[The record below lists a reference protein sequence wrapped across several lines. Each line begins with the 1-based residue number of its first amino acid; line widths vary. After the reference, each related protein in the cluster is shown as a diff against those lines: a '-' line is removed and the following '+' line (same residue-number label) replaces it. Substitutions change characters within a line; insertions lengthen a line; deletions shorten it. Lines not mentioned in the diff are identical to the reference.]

1 MIRKHNLLVAILFC
15 VSLSAFCGVYDD
27 INGVW
32 VNDWNDEVALQLEPV
47 QTQYTWGEGI
57 ELPENFGWMFDI
69 DDSGKGFFRAG
80 YFKGKVLRVE
90 KCDAWN
96 GYDIYCCDEYYGEI
110 TYTIDFM
117 TEDSLYIDNYH
128 DLRPGI
134 SLFRISAPVKKIYGT
149 AMPNKNEVS
158 LYNSFKDQGAD
169 KYHFAPQFKI
179 ATLKTSSEVQII
191 DKTDAPDK
199 KNGEKYCWYKV
210 RCLGYP
216 DGWVYGEDLKI
227 LKLEK

>member
-1 MIRKHNLLVAILFC
+1 MIRKHNLLFAILFC

-32 VNDWNDEVALQLEPV
+32 LDGDSIQSSSLFLKQKE
-47 QTQYTWGEGI
+47 YSWGVGI
-57 ELPENFGWMFDI
+57 DLPGNLGLMFDI
-69 DDSGKGFFRAG
+69 DDHGEGYFKVN
-80 YFKGKVLRVE
+80 YFKGKVLKVE
-90 KCDAWN
+90 KSDYGN
-96 GYDIYCCDEYYGEI
+96 GYSIYCYDDYYGEI
-110 TYTIDFM
+110 NFKINFITDDKCEFDRLEEYGSGYTMIRV
-117 TEDSLYIDNYH
+117 S
-128 DLRPGI
+128 G
-134 SLFRISAPVKKIYGT
+134 PVKKICGT
-149 AMPNKNEVS
+149 AVTIKDNVPLYNANKNEIS
-158 LYNSFKDQGAD
+158 EYYSKNKSQ
-169 KYHFAPQFKI
+169 I